1 MIVISFQSRGEV
13 SRDNVSQCVLEMLLA
28 GTDTS
33 SVTMYYLLVSLAE
46 NQHIQDKVVAEMKQV
61 LGTNII
67 EETYS
72 SKGYK

>member
-1 MIVISFQSRGEV
+1 MTVISFQSRGEV

-46 NQHIQDKVVAEMKQV
+46 NQQIQDKVVTEMNQV
-61 LGTNII
+61 LGTNNRH
-67 EETYS
+67 T
-72 SKGYK
+72 GYK